1 MSDAPPPRQPTR
13 WEQMPSR
20 GGAAG
25 YTRRFAELAASGV
38 DTHGEAALCA
48 SLVPPGSR
56 VLDAGCGTGRV
67 AIRLAELGY
76 RCVGVDADSS
86 MLDQARAASGDVA
99 WMRADLAEEL
109 DDPVPFDLVVAAGN
123 VIPLLAAG
131 TELPVLSNLTS
142 YLVPDGLLVTGF
154 GLDPAH
160 LPLDQAPFD
169 LAEFDQWCEAA
180 GLRLQQ
186 RFSTWGEAPWDEG
199 GYAVSV
205 HSRRSEQGYRESL
218 AAQPPG

>member
-1 MSDAPPPRQPTR
+1 MNAMSNAQPSRQPTR
-13 WEQMPSR
+13 WEQMSSR

-25 YTRRFAELAASGV
+25 YARRFAELAASGV

-67 AIRLAELGY
+67 AVRLAHLGY
-76 RCVGVDADSS
+76 RCVGVDSDES
-86 MLDQARAASGDVA
+86 MLEQARAASGDVS
-99 WMRADLAEEL
+99 WLRADLAEVL
-109 DDPVPFDLVVAAGN
+109 DVPAHFDLIVAAGN
-123 VIPLLAAG
+123 VIPLLAGG

-142 YLVPDGLLVTGF
+142 YLVADGLLVTGF

-160 LPLDQAPFD
+160 LPLEQAPFD
-169 LAEFDQWCEAA
+169 LTEFDGWCEAA
-180 GLRLQQ
+180 GLQLQH
-186 RFSTWGEAPWDEG
+186 RFATWDGAVWDEG

-205 HSRRSEQGYRESL
+205 HARRS
-218 AAQPPG
+218 